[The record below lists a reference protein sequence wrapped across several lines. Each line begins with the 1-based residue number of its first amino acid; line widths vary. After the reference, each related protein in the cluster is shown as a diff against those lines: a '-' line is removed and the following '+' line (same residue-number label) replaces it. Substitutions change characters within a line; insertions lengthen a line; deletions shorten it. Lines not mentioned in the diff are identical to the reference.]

1 MNLIDGDYVLTEG
14 AAWVEVQGFA
24 VRIRA
29 TPAGLIVDVYESGE
43 EMEGAL
49 NSLFVEALNA
59 TPHI

>member
-1 MNLIDGDYVLTEG
+1 MNLSDGDYVLSEG
-14 AAWVEVQGFA
+14 AAWLEVQGFA

-29 TPAGLIVDVYESGE
+29 TPAGLIVDVYKSGE

-59 TPHI
+59 TSDL